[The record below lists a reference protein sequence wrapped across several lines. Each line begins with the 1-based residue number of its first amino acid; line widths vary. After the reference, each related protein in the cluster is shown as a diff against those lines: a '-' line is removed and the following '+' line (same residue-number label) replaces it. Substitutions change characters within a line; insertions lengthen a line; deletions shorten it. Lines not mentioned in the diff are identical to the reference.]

1 MNTRIK
7 IDGGWIIEID
17 IYDHVGT
24 YKIVK
29 ILARF
34 GDGILLPIN
43 TTEFT
48 QEQWD
53 IFHARIDIKETIN
66 KEANNAEE

>member
-1 MNTRIK
+1 MNKKIK
-7 IDGGWIIEID
+7 IDSGWIIEID
-17 IYDHVGT
+17 VEDHFGT
-24 YKIVK
+24 YKIEK

-34 GDGILLPIN
+34 GHEIFLPID

-53 IFHARIDIKETIN
+53 IFHARIDIKEIIN
-66 KEANNAEE
+66 KEGIDQ

>member
-1 MNTRIK
+1 MNARIK
-7 IDGGWIIEID
+7 VDSGWIIEID
-17 IYDHVGT
+17 IEDHFGT
-24 YKIVK
+24 YQIEK

-34 GDGILLPIN
+34 GDGIYLPLD
-43 TTEFT
+43 TTDFT

-66 KEANNAEE
+66 KEGIDQ